1 MTISYN
7 QVSTLKIASNFN
19 DLTPQKSLNSMRKEN
34 FYLLFVKR
42 SRLLKSGEAAIFMR
56 ISVNGT
62 RIETN
67 TGKSIEPH
75 LWNQNKERAKGSS
88 KKAIDLNNY
97 IDDTEI
103 RLFQLFQEMQADGSV
118 VTARELYNRF
128 FNIGPHK
135 KVERMLIA
143 TFKEHNV
150 ECRALMGRDFEL
162 GTIKKY
168 ETIVRLLER
177 YIAKKYETEDL
188 PLTSLDRDF
197 VHGFELYLKIDRN
210 QQQNTVARYM
220 KGLKKITNRALANEW
235 ITKNPFAD
243 FKVRTVQTNP
253 TFLSLDEVHTIYRH
267 KFTGALDVVRD
278 MFIMAAFTGL
288 AFIDI
293 SNLRK
298 EHVVTDNDGN
308 MWIRKPRQKTEIVQN
323 IPLLDIPKAI
333 LKKYEDNPKAK
344 KKGTLLPVPCNQ
356 VMNRYL
362 KEIGELCAIEKTLT
376 THVARHTYATVCLSQ
391 GVRIENVSKMLGHTS
406 IKMTQHYARVL
417 DSSILADMQGIREAM
432 AGDTLPKKRGR
443 KKKE

>member
-1 MTISYN
+1 
-7 QVSTLKIASNFN
+7 
-19 DLTPQKSLNSMRKEN
+19 MRKEN
-34 FYLLFVKR
+34 FNLLFAKR

-56 ISVNGT
+56 ITANGT
-62 RIETN
+62 RVECN

-75 LWNQNKERAKGSS
+75 LWNQAKERVKGSS
-88 KKAIDLNNY
+88 KKAIDLNNF

-103 RLFQLFQEMQADGSV
+103 KMFKLFQEMQEDGSV
-118 VTARELYNRF
+118 VTAQELHNRY

-135 KVERMLIA
+135 KVERMIIA
-143 TFKEHNV
+143 TFQEHNQ

-168 ETIVRLLER
+168 ETITRLLQR
-177 YIAKKYETEDL
+177 YIAKKYETADL

-235 ITKNPFAD
+235 ITKDPFAG
-243 FKVRTVQTNP
+243 FKVKTVQTDP
-253 TFLSLDEVHTIYRH
+253 TFLTLDELHIIYKH
-267 KFTGALDVVRD
+267 HFDGALEVVRD

-293 SNLRK
+293 SNLRS

-323 IPLLDIPKAI
+323 IPLLDIPKEI
-333 LKKYEDNPKAK
+333 LAKYENNAKAA

-362 KEIGELCAIEKTLT
+362 KEIGTLCGISKVLT

-417 DSSILADMQGIREAM
+417 DSSIMEDMQNIREVM
-432 AGDTLPKKRGR
+432 AGDVFKKKRSR
-443 KKKE
+443 RTEM

>member
-1 MTISYN
+1 
-7 QVSTLKIASNFN
+7 
-19 DLTPQKSLNSMRKEN
+19 MRKEN
-34 FYLLFVKR
+34 FYLLFYKK
-42 SRLLKSGEAAIFMR
+42 SRLLKSGEAAIYMR
-56 ISVNGT
+56 ISCNGT
-62 RIETN
+62 RIECP
-67 TGKSIEPH
+67 TGKSIEPN
-75 LWNQNKERAKGSS
+75 LWSQNKEKAKGSS
-88 KKAIDLNNY
+88 KKAVDLNEY
-97 IDDTEI
+97 IDDASI
-103 RLFQLFQEMQADGSV
+103 RLFKLFEEMQADGSV

-143 TFKEHNV
+143 TFKEHNA
-150 ECRALMGRDFEL
+150 ECRALLGRDFEL
-162 GTIKKY
+162 GTVKKY

-177 YIAKKYETEDL
+177 YIAKKYEAEDL

-253 TFLSLDEVHTIYRH
+253 TFLSLEEVHTIYRH

-362 KEIGELCAIEKTLT
+362 KEIGELCGIEKTLT

-432 AGDTLPKKRGR
+432 AGDTLPKKRSR

>member
-1 MTISYN
+1 
-7 QVSTLKIASNFN
+7 
-19 DLTPQKSLNSMRKEN
+19 MRKEN
-34 FYLLFVKR
+34 FNLLFAKR

-56 ISVNGT
+56 ITANGT
-62 RIETN
+62 RVECN

-75 LWNQNKERAKGSS
+75 LWNQAKERVKGSS
-88 KKAIDLNNY
+88 KKAIDLNNF

-103 RLFQLFQEMQADGSV
+103 KMFKLFQEMQEDGSV
-118 VTARELYNRF
+118 VTAQELHNRY

-135 KVERMLIA
+135 KVERMIIA
-143 TFKEHNV
+143 TFQEHNQ

-168 ETIVRLLER
+168 ETITRLLQR
-177 YIAKKYETEDL
+177 YIAKKYETADL

-235 ITKNPFAD
+235 ITKDPFAG
-243 FKVRTVQTNP
+243 FKVKTVQTDP
-253 TFLSLDEVHTIYRH
+253 TFLTLDELHTIYKH
-267 KFTGALDVVRD
+267 HFDGALEVVRD
-278 MFIMAAFTGL
+278 MFIMADFTGL

-293 SNLRK
+293 SNLRS

-323 IPLLDIPKAI
+323 IPLLDIPKEI
-333 LKKYEDNPKAK
+333 LAKYENDAKAA

-362 KEIGELCAIEKTLT
+362 KEIGTLCGISKVLT

-417 DSSILADMQGIREAM
+417 DSSIMEDMQNIREVM
-432 AGDTLPKKRGR
+432 AGDVFKKKRCR
-443 KKKE
+443 RTEM

>member
-1 MTISYN
+1 
-7 QVSTLKIASNFN
+7 
-19 DLTPQKSLNSMRKEN
+19 MRKEN
-34 FYLLFVKR
+34 FNLLFAKR

-56 ISVNGT
+56 ISCNGT
-62 RIETN
+62 RVETN

-75 LWNQNKERAKGSS
+75 LWNQNKERAKGTS

-97 IDDTEI
+97 IDDVEI
-103 RLFQLFQEMQADGSV
+103 GMFKMFQEMQSDGCV
-118 VTARELYNRF
+118 ATAQELFNRY
-128 FNIGPHK
+128 FNIGQYK
-135 KVERMLIA
+135 KVERMIIA
-143 TFKEHNV
+143 TFQEHNQ

-168 ETIVRLLER
+168 ETITRLLQR
-177 YIAKKYETEDL
+177 YIEKKYDAEDL

-197 VHGFELYLKIDRN
+197 VHGFEMYLKIDRN

-235 ITKNPFAD
+235 ITKDPFAG
-243 FKVRTVQTNP
+243 FKVKTVQTDP
-253 TFLSLDEVHTIYRH
+253 TFLSLDELHIIYKH
-267 KFTGALDVVRD
+267 HFDGVLGVVRD

-293 SNLRK
+293 SNLKK

-308 MWIRKPRQKTEIVQN
+308 MWIRKPRQKTEVVQN

-333 LKKYEDNPKAK
+333 LKKYENNAKAM

-362 KEIGELCAIEKTLT
+362 KEIGTICKIEKVLT

-417 DSSILADMQGIREAM
+417 DSSIMEDMQNIRAAM
-432 AGDTLPKKRGR
+432 AGKTVRNKRGR
-443 KKKE
+443 KLQMK

>member
-1 MTISYN
+1 
-7 QVSTLKIASNFN
+7 
-19 DLTPQKSLNSMRKEN
+19 MRKEN
-34 FYLLFVKR
+34 FNLLFAKR

-56 ISVNGT
+56 ITANGT
-62 RIETN
+62 RVECN

-75 LWNQNKERAKGSS
+75 LWNQAKERVKGSS
-88 KKAIDLNNY
+88 KKAIDLNNF

-103 RLFQLFQEMQADGSV
+103 KMFKLFQEMQEDGSV
-118 VTARELYNRF
+118 VTAQELHNQY

-135 KVERMLIA
+135 KVERMIIA
-143 TFKEHNV
+143 TFQEHNQ

-168 ETIVRLLER
+168 ETITRLLQR
-177 YIAKKYETEDL
+177 YIAKKYETADL

-235 ITKNPFAD
+235 ITKDPFAG
-243 FKVRTVQTNP
+243 FKVKTVQTDP
-253 TFLSLDEVHTIYRH
+253 TFLTLDELHTIYKH
-267 KFTGALDVVRD
+267 HFDGALEVVRD

-293 SNLRK
+293 SNLRS

-323 IPLLDIPKAI
+323 IPLLDIPKEI
-333 LKKYEDNPKAK
+333 LAKYENDAKAA

-362 KEIGELCAIEKTLT
+362 KEIGTLCGISKVLT

-417 DSSILADMQGIREAM
+417 DSSIMEDMQNIREVM
-432 AGDTLPKKRGR
+432 AGDVFKKKRCR
-443 KKKE
+443 RTEM

>member
-1 MTISYN
+1 
-7 QVSTLKIASNFN
+7 
-19 DLTPQKSLNSMRKEN
+19 MRKDN
-34 FYLLFVKR
+34 LATLFFLKR
-42 SRLLKSGEAAIFMR
+42 AQQKKNGEMPVYCR
-56 ISVNGT
+56 ISANGT
-62 RIETN
+62 RVDFSTQ
-67 TGKSIEPH
+67 KSIAEN
-75 LWNQNKERAKGSS
+75 LWSQAKERAKGSS
-88 KKAIDLNNY
+88 KKAIDLNEY

-103 RLFQLFQEMQADGSV
+103 RLFKIMQEMQEDGSV

-135 KVERMLIA
+135 KVERMIIG
-143 TFKEHNV
+143 TFTEHNQ

-168 ETIVRLLER
+168 ETVTRLLQR
-177 YIAKKYETEDL
+177 YIKKKYEADDL

-197 VHGFELYLKIDRN
+197 IHGFEMYLKIDRE

-220 KGLKKITNRALANEW
+220 KAVKKITNRALANEW
-235 ITKNPFAD
+235 ITKNPFAGI
-243 FKVRTVQTNP
+243 KVKTVQTNP
-253 TFLSLDEVHTIYRH
+253 TFLSLHELHLIYEH
-267 KFTGALDVVRD
+267 PFTGALDVVRD

-293 SNLRK
+293 SNLRR
-298 EHVVTDNDGN
+298 EHVVIDDDGN
-308 MWIRKPRQKTEIVQN
+308 MWIRKPRQKTEVVQN

-333 LKKYEDNPKAK
+333 LKKYEGNKKAE

-362 KEIGELCAIEKTLT
+362 KEIGNLCGIEKTLT
-376 THVARHTYATVCLSQ
+376 THVARHTYATVTLSQ

-417 DSSILADMQGIREAM
+417 DSSILEDMQNIREAM
-432 AGDTLPKKRGR
+432 AGDVFAKKSGKN
-443 KKKE
+443 KK